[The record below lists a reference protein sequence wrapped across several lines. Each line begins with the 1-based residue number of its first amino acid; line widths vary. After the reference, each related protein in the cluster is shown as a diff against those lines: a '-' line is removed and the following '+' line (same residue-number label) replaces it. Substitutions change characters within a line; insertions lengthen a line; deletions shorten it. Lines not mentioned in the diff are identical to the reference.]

1 MTDEE
6 AEKVWPDQSV
16 TLSDGRTVCV
26 RQLRAAQED
35 ERHNDVVPIRRAV
48 REQIGGS
55 QDAETISAGFYAI
68 LDDHGRALSRLVRA
82 CTDLTHGDWQNLTT
96 DDLALL
102 RITWLGVHL
111 RPFAQLHM
119 LVQTMTGA
127 VVGSGGSSSPE
138 PSSEPDTPETPGT

>member
-35 ERHNDVVPIRRAV
+35 DLHADIVPIRRAV
-48 REQIGGS
+48 REQIGGAS
-55 QDAETISAGFYAI
+55 DADTISSGFYSI
-68 LDDHGRALSRLVRA
+68 LDDHGPALSRLVQA
-82 CTDLTHGDWQNLTT
+82 CTDLTEADWKTLNS
-96 DDLALL
+96 DDLAIL

-127 VVGSGGSSSPE
+127 VVGSGGSRSPE
-138 PSSEPDTPETPGT
+138 PSSGPDTPETPGT